1 MERKLVNSQLN
12 NLKTYEMY
20 KRQFLTLAEN
30 VFEYENLPE
39 YIDVSYMNKVLVRQ
53 GSIAFFYDD
62 VLEDERY
69 VEHRFVLEE
78 VIPILSKFSAFIVIF
93 FGFGDVCILMYLI

>member
-1 MERKLVNSQLN
+1 MFGFALGVS
-12 NLKTYEMY
+12 
-20 KRQFLTLAEN
+20 LAEIGL
-30 VFEYENLPE
+30 FKL
-39 YIDVSYMNKVLVRQ
+39 DVPVRV
-53 GSIAFFYDD
+53 DD

-78 VIPILSKFSAFIVIF
+78 VIPILSKFSAFIIIF